1 MIEYILQHFGDWLT
15 DSRSEIV
22 SIALILLFA
31 WSFRVFGG
39 IFIANTVKR
48 VIKPTPNSSRSEE
61 KKREET
67 ITQIITGALEIL
79 IWPITFILIIS
90 QLGVNV
96 APLIAGA
103 GIFGL
108 AIGFGAQSLV
118 KDVISGL
125 FIIAENQYRV
135 GDVVKLNNDPT
146 GTVDKITLRATVL
159 RDLDGIVH
167 TIPNGLI
174 ELTSN
179 YTKEF
184 SGVNINVGVSYDS
197 DLDHVIKVINSV
209 GAELSKDKKWKDQII
224 EPLEFLRVDNFG
236 ESSIDIKIT
245 GTTQPIK
252 QWEVAG
258 EFRKRIK
265 KAFDKEG
272 IEIPFPQRVIRFE
285 QQNKQFV

>member
-1 MIEYILQHFGDWLT
+1 MIEYILQHFGNWLT
-15 DSRSEIV
+15 DNRSEIV
-22 SIALILLFA
+22 SIALILLLA

-39 IFIANTVKR
+39 IFIAKTVKR
-48 VIKPTPNSSRSEE
+48 VVKPTPNSSRSEE

-67 ITQIITGALEIL
+67 ITQIVTGALEIL
-79 IWPITFILIIS
+79 IWPITFILIIA
-90 QLGVNV
+90 QLGINV

-135 GDVVKLNNDPT
+135 GDVVKLNNDPV
-146 GTVDKITLRATVL
+146 GTVDKITLRTTVL

-167 TIPNGLI
+167 TMPNGLI

-197 DLDHVIKVINSV
+197 DLDKVIKVINSV
-209 GAELSKDKKWKDQII
+209 GIELSKDKEWKDQII

-236 ESSIDIKIT
+236 ESSIDLKIT

-272 IEIPFPQRVIRFE
+272 IVIPFPQRVIRYE
-285 QQNKQFV
+285 TDQ